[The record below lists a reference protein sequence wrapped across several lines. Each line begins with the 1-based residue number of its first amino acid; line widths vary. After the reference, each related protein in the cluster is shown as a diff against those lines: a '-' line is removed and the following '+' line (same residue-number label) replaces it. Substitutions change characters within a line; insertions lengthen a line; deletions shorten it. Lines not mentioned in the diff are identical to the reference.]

1 MKKLPLFDLHCDT
14 LYESHKRNVSLI
26 KNELHL
32 DFSRLNEYTPSCQI
46 LAMWS
51 DKRIDGD
58 TAYKRFFEAY
68 EKLKTDL
75 ADANAN
81 DIPIRLVTTDNEL
94 TLAENN
100 NESAVFLAVEGGK
113 LIEKDLSRLDTLYS
127 HGVRFL
133 TLVWNDPCKIGG
145 SNGSDDGLTDFGI
158 SAVNH
163 CFSLGIIPDLSHAS
177 DKMCD
182 EVIALAEEQRKVCI
196 ATHSNSR
203 AVCEHSRNLTDER
216 FRRITKLGGIVGIS
230 LAPMHL
236 THDEV
241 CEISDIVRHIEH
253 YMSLGGEN
261 AVCLGCDLDGV
272 ESLPNGIGGV
282 SDLYKIADALGRI
295 NYTDELIK
303 KIFYANARNFI
314 SLWLK

>member
-14 LYESHKRNVSLI
+14 LYESHKRNVSLL
-26 KNELHL
+26 KNELHI
-32 DFSRLNEYTPSCQI
+32 DFSRLSEYTPFCQI

-51 DKRIDGD
+51 DKTIDGN
-58 TAYKRFFEAY
+58 TAYNRFFEAY
-68 EKLKTDL
+68 EKLKCDL
-75 ADANAN
+75 NNAN
-81 DIPIRLVTTDNEL
+81 ESDIPVRLVTNGDEL
-94 TLAENN
+94 TFAQSN
-100 NESAVFLAVEGGK
+100 NENAVFLAVEGGK
-113 LIEKDLSRLDTLYS
+113 LIGEDLSRLDALYS
-127 HGVRFL
+127 CGVRFL

-145 SNGSDDGLTDFGI
+145 SNGCDDGLTDFGI
-158 SAVNH
+158 SAVNR

-182 EVIALAEEQRKVCI
+182 EVISLAEEQNKVCI

-203 AVCEHSRNLTDER
+203 TVCKHSRNLTDER
-216 FRRITKLGGIVGIS
+216 FCRIAKLGGIVGIS

-236 THDEV
+236 THNEV

-253 YMSLGGEN
+253 YMSLDGKDT
-261 AVCLGCDLDGV
+261 VCLGCDLDGV
-272 ESLPNGIGGV
+272 EPLPKGISGV
-282 SDLYKIADALGRI
+282 SDLYKIADELGRI